1 MKNNTFLKSLKEQT
15 NFTYTENYAVTHKTT
30 GSKVYD
36 MFAEGGAYRNR
47 TKEDKITL
55 FSQAFKEDYK
65 LALKCLFYLRDIK
78 SRTRGKRIL

>member
-1 MKNNTFLKSLKEQT
+1 MNSFLNELKDNTNYTL
-15 NFTYTENYAVTHKTT
+15 TENGAVTHKTT
-30 GSKVYD
+30 DSKVYD

>member
-1 MKNNTFLKSLKEQT
+1 MSNTFLNELQDQT

-65 LALKCLFYLRDIK
+65 LALKCLFYLRDIRC
-78 SRTRGKRIL
+78 RTRGKIIL

>member
-1 MKNNTFLKSLKEQT
+1 MSNTFLNELQDKT

-55 FSQAFKEDYK
+55 FSQAFKEDYN

-78 SRTRGKRIL
+78 SRTRRERIL

>member
-1 MKNNTFLKSLKEQT
+1 MSNTFLNELQDQT

-65 LALKCLFYLRDIK
+65 LALKCLFYLRDIRC
-78 SRTRGKRIL
+78 RTRGKRIL

>member
-1 MKNNTFLKSLKEQT
+1 MSNTFLNELQDKT

-47 TKEDKITL
+47 TKEDKIIL

-65 LALKCLFYLRDIK
+65 LALKCLFYLRDII